1 VAATDVE
8 GTHATNSPAT
18 AAASAIRVGFI
29 RRSLAPYFRVTTVVL
44 STYFRTLPFDLLTF
58 WYALKVSLTPHL
70 QVSLP
75 RRRAITAG
83 LLLGMSLGAL
93 EATVVSTAMPTVI
106 ATLGGLSHYSWVFS
120 AYLLTSTA
128 SVPIW
133 GRLSDLYG
141 RRRMYLLGVAIF
153 LIGSVMSGAATS
165 MFTLIAARAIQGL
178 GAGAIIPMSMTIVGE
193 LYTLAER
200 ARTQALFSGIWGVAS
215 IAGPL
220 VGGYITDALSW
231 RWVFYLNVPFGF
243 CCMAVIALA
252 YPATRTTRQV
262 QVDWLG
268 AALLFSGISTLLI
281 AIGGDGGSTVAWLAA
296 TVVLLGGFVLAQ
308 RRAVEPILPLS
319 LVRLPV
325 ISRTIVVVFLVGIA
339 MFGAIAFIPLFVQSV
354 QGGTATQAGQVLTPL
369 FLGWVVM
376 SIVAARVTVRLGYRV
391 SAITGSILMTT
402 GFLGLS
408 LLDSHSPRTLLLASC
423 TILGAGMGM
432 QMLSLLLAVQHAVD
446 RSQLGL
452 ATSLNQFS
460 RSIGAALGVSAM
472 GAILAR
478 GLAGTTL
485 PGGAEAALVSGAI
498 ALSGPLRDQF
508 AAALHRVFVAG
519 TVVSGA
525 GLVATMFLP
534 LVHFSHGVPAAA
546 GEQMIE
552 AEMTNLQPEDEPI
565 AMNE

>member
-1 VAATDVE
+1 
-8 GTHATNSPAT
+8 
-18 AAASAIRVGFI
+18 
-29 RRSLAPYFRVTTVVL
+29 
-44 STYFRTLPFDLLTF
+44 
-58 WYALKVSLTPHL
+58 
-70 QVSLP
+70 
-75 RRRAITAG
+75 
-83 LLLGMSLGAL
+83 MSLGAL

-106 ATLGGLSHYSWVFS
+106 ATLGGLAHYSWVFS

-165 MFTLIAARAIQGL
+165 MFTLIVARAIQGL
-178 GAGAIIPMSMTIVGE
+178 GAGAIIPLSMTIVGE
-193 LYTLAER
+193 LYTLGER
-200 ARTQALFSGIWGVAS
+200 ARTQALFSGVWGVAS

-243 CCMAVIALA
+243 CCMAVLALA
-252 YPATRTTRQV
+252 YPATRTIRQV

-281 AIGGDGGSTVAWLAA
+281 AIGGDAGSSAAWLVA
-296 TVVLLGGFVLAQ
+296 TVVLLGGFALAQ
-308 RRAVEPILPLS
+308 QRAAEPILPLS

-325 ISRTIVVVFLVGIA
+325 ISRTLVVVFLVGIA

-354 QGGTATQAGQVLTPL
+354 QGGTATQAGQAVTPL

-376 SIVAARVTVRLGYRV
+376 SIVGARMTVRLGYRV
-391 SAITGSILMTT
+391 SAVAGSILMTA
-402 GFLGLS
+402 GFIGLS
-408 LLDSHSPRTLLLASC
+408 LLDSHSPRTLLVASC
-423 TILGAGMGM
+423 TMLGAGMGT

-478 GLAGTTL
+478 GLVGMAL
-485 PGGAEAALVSGAI
+485 PGGAESALASGAI
-498 ALSGPLRDQF
+498 ALTGPMRDQF
-508 AAALHRVFVAG
+508 AAALHPVFVAG
-519 TVVSGA
+519 SLVSGA
-525 GLVATMFLP
+525 GLLATLFLP
-534 LVHFSHGVPAAA
+534 PVHFSQGVPSSA

-552 AEMTNLQPEDEPI
+552 AEMTNLQPDDEPI
-565 AMNE
+565 AINE